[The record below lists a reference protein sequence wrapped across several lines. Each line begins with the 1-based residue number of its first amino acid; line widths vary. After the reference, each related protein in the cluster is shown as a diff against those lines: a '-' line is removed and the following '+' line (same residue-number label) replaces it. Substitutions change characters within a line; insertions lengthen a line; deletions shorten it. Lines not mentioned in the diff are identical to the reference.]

1 MKNDVI
7 LDYNWI
13 RVFHSEDDYSEDDLQ
28 EPDQIYLYAKYV
40 AKDKLSEIVEQRLY
54 ASIRHIYFYCKFLIE
69 NKKPAPEH
77 LHNFLLANWNEASEK
92 DKNYIKSFLELIK
105 KNSE

>member
-7 LDYNWI
+7 LD
-13 RVFHSEDDYSEDDLQ
+13 VYSEDDLQ

-54 ASIRHIYFYCKFLIE
+54 VSVRHIYFYCKFLID
-69 NKKPAPEH
+69 NHKPAPEH
-77 LHNFLLANWNEASEK
+77 LHNFMLASYGAELEKESE
-92 DKNYIKSFLELIK
+92 SFLKKFFELDK
-105 KNSE
+105 KTQSSL

>member
-1 MKNDVI
+1 MKNDSHYRSHYALHDMFLAWED
-7 LDYNWI
+7 LD
-13 RVFHSEDDYSEDDLQ
+13 S
-28 EPDQIYLYAKYV
+28 PDNIYLFAKYV
-40 AKDKLSEIVEQRLY
+40 VKDRLSEKTEQKLY
-54 ASIRHIYFYCKFLIE
+54 TSIRHIYFYCKFLID
-69 NKKPAPEH
+69 NKKPVPEH